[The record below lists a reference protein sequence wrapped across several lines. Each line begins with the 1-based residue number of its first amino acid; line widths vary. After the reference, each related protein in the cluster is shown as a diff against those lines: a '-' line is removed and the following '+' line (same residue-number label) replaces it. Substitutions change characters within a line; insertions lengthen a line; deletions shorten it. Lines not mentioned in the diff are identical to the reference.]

1 MVKYIYYNNKGES
14 IIMKI
19 FIDADGCPVVDI
31 AISISKEYHLNVVV
45 VKNFAHRISDSYA
58 EIVSVD
64 IENDSADFYIVNHIQ
79 EGDIIVTQDYGLAAL
94 CLSKGGLPINQNG
107 LVYTK
112 ENIDGML
119 STRHVHQQ
127 LRRAGK
133 KHSNPKKRKSE
144 NDEKFKYNFKKLIEE
159 SY

>member
-14 IIMKI
+14 IVMKI

-31 AISISKEYHLNVVV
+31 AIDISKEYQLNVIV

-64 IENDSADFYIVNHIQ
+64 IENDSADFYIVNRIQ
-79 EGDIIVTQDYGLAAL
+79 QGDIVVTQDYGLAAL
-94 CLSKGGLPINQNG
+94 CLSKDALPINQNG

>member
-1 MVKYIYYNNKGES
+1 
-14 IIMKI
+14 MKI

-31 AISISKEYHLNVVV
+31 AIGISKEYQLKVTV
-45 VKNFAHRISDSYA
+45 VKNFAHNISDSYA

-64 IENDSADFYIVNHIQ
+64 IENDSADFYIINRI
-79 EGDIIVTQDYGLAAL
+79 EKGDIVVTQDYGLAAL
-94 CLSKGGLPINQNG
+94 CLSKGALPINQNG
-107 LVYTK
+107 LVYTQ

-133 KHSNPKKRKSE
+133 RHSNPKKRNLE

-159 SY
+159 NY